1 MKDKSKKR
9 SARGAAVA
17 RRRSRRLAWAAGIAL
32 LLGGGVT
39 YLAWTYGWAGA
50 VATGEL
56 APAFVLEDADGH
68 TVNLADD
75 LGRKPV
81 LLVFYMTYG

>member
-1 MKDKSKKR
+1 MSKK
-9 SARGAAVA
+9 STARRPARA
-17 RRRSRRLAWAAGIAL
+17 RRRGRRLAWVAGIAL
-32 LLGGGVT
+32 LLGGGGT

-56 APAFVLEDADGH
+56 APAFALEDADGH
-68 TVNLADD
+68 TVDLADD